1 MQLRKLDVSEHSS
14 TRKLWEEVFPEDGKE
29 FLDYYY
35 FMKVRDN
42 QIYTIESDGDIRSML
57 QLNPY
62 ALQIGEKQHVCNYIV
77 AVATQEKYRGR
88 GFMRE
93 LLKKSMQDMYGQK
106 EPFTFLM
113 PAAAAIYTPYDFR
126 FIYSQNRGA
135 LYGSDTPPS
144 VDIRD
149 AVPGDCRAMAGLF
162 YECIA
167 GDYQVYALRDDRYYQ
182 TMILEQQS
190 EDGGVRL
197 MEQEGRIVGMFAYAR
212 DGDTLEIREPLYLP
226 AFEGE
231 YQKAVGRLR
240 GGSKAAAKIF
250 AGENTNE
257 SRKKPLIMARII
269 HLETML
275 EAMKVKNGESLEC
288 SFAVLDT
295 ILTKNSKVIKL
306 KGSKENS
313 HICVKETEDS
323 EGVITISALAEI
335 LFGAKTVQEAVREE
349 NVDISERLLS
359 ELEKLQPLNK
369 VFLNETV

>member
-1 MQLRKLDVSEHSS
+1 MQLRKLDAIEHNC
-14 TRKLWEEVFPEDGKE
+14 TRKLWEEVFPEDSKE

-35 FMKVRDN
+35 FIKARDN
-42 QIYTIESDGDIRSML
+42 QIYIIESDGDIRSML

-62 ALQIGEKQHVCNYIV
+62 ALQIGERQHVCNYII
-77 AVATQEKYRGR
+77 AVATQEKYRSR
-88 GFMRE
+88 GFMRK
-93 LLKKSMQDMYGQK
+93 LLTKSMQAMYGQK

-126 FIYSQNRGA
+126 FIYSQNRDT

-144 VDIRD
+144 VTIRD
-149 AVPGDCRAMAGLF
+149 AVPGDCRAMTALF
-162 YECIA
+162 YECIG
-167 GDYQVYALRDDRYYQ
+167 GDYQIYALRNDRYYQ

-190 EDGGVRL
+190 ENGGVRL
-197 MEQEGRIVGMFAYAR
+197 MEQKGRIVGMFAYAR

-226 AFEGE
+226 AFKGE

-240 GGSKAAAKIF
+240 EGSKAPARIL
-250 AGENTNE
+250 AGESTNE
-257 SRKKPLIMARII
+257 SKKKPLIMARIV

-275 EAMKVKNGESLEC
+275 QAMKVKSGQSIDC

-295 ILTKNSKVIKL
+295 ILTKNSKVIRL
-306 KGSKENS
+306 KGDKENP

-349 NVDISERLLS
+349 NVEMSDRLLN
-359 ELEKLQPLNK
+359 ELEKLLPLNK